1 MNRIKNNKKNLFYCK
16 GMELKTNVLEGEVMP
31 FVWVMHWPE
40 EIFINEEKTKD
51 SGVSV
56 FNTLAFYYDE
66 NKDYQGTFAFSF
78 DKKYFEKLIQMAGT
92 SNPKDF
98 QLFAEIT
105 NVNDDNDSIRHI
117 FKVKEIG
124 CLRKEED
131 NEYIRNSY
139 YGFSMEVPDINSSN
153 SLKHL
158 FRTTGL
164 VYNMDFSLCVE

>member
-1 MNRIKNNKKNLFYCK
+1 MNRIKNNKKNLFYCR

-31 FVWVMHWPE
+31 FVWVMHWPK
-40 EIFINEEKTKD
+40 EIFINGEKTKD
-51 SGVSV
+51 SGVFT
-56 FNTLAFYYDE
+56 FNTFAFYYDE
-66 NKDYQGTFAFSF
+66 KKNCQGIFAFSF
-78 DKKYFEKLIQMAGT
+78 NKKYFDNLIQMAGT

-98 QLFAEIT
+98 RLSAEIT
-105 NVNDDNDSIRHI
+105 NVDNNDSIRHI

-124 CLRKEED
+124 CLRKEADEIIRD
-131 NEYIRNSY
+131 NY

-164 VYNMDFSLCVE
+164 VYNMDFSLYVE

>member
-1 MNRIKNNKKNLFYCK
+1 
-16 GMELKTNVLEGEVMP
+16 
-31 FVWVMHWPE
+31 
-40 EIFINEEKTKD
+40 
-51 SGVSV
+51 
-56 FNTLAFYYDE
+56 
-66 NKDYQGTFAFSF
+66 
-78 DKKYFEKLIQMAGT
+78 MAGT

-98 QLFAEIT
+98 RLSAEIT
-105 NVNDDNDSIRHI
+105 NVDNNNDSIRHL

-124 CLRKEED
+124 CLRKETDEIIRD
-131 NEYIRNSY
+131 NY

>member
-1 MNRIKNNKKNLFYCK
+1 MNRIKNNKKNLFYCR

-31 FVWVMHWPE
+31 FVWVMHWPK
-40 EIFINEEKTKD
+40 EIFINGEKTKD
-51 SGVSV
+51 SGVFT
-56 FNTLAFYYDE
+56 FNTFAFYYDE
-66 NKDYQGTFAFSF
+66 KKNCQGIFAFSF
-78 DKKYFEKLIQMAGT
+78 NKEYFDKLIQMAGT

-98 QLFAEIT
+98 RLSAIT
-105 NVNDDNDSIRHI
+105 DVDNNNDSIHHL

-124 CLRKEED
+124 CLRKEADEIIRD
-131 NEYIRNSY
+131 NY

-164 VYNMDFSLCVE
+164 VYNMDFSLYVE